1 MWLEDRGDHKVI
13 RHTFYQKETTS
24 PLVFHSRGA
33 HPWRSKIITLSE
45 ELRRRLRHMDRL
57 HSIEDKREVLR
68 DYIQK
73 MCDSGYSHDTRME
86 IIKSGTRKYYR
97 QVLQQETGGQ
107 RINRGPEEM
116 WEKRRIKPLLNK
128 SWYRSKRGGTKAT
141 AAKDLPFYLLDTQ
154 RTPPQETRR

>member
-1 MWLEDRGDHKVI
+1 MDR
-13 RHTFYQKETTS
+13 
-24 PLVFHSRGA
+24 FHSIG
-33 HPWRSKIITLSE
+33 E
-45 ELRRRLRHMDRL
+45 
-57 HSIEDKREVLR
+57 KREILQ

-73 MCDSGYSHDTRME
+73 MCDSGYSHETRME

-154 RTPPQETRR
+154 QTLPQETRR